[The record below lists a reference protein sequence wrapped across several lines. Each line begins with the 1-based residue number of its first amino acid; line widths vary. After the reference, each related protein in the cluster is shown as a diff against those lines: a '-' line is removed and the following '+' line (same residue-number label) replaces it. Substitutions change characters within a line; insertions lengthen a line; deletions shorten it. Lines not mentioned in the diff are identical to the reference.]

1 MWRTLILLI
10 AIFILVILVAPPA
23 LSAQDQ
29 PEAQKIT
36 VKSKEISNG
45 VVILSVQEGR
55 NSIELQC
62 NRDMMGCTALDPGE
76 YMMVR
81 LPKNH
86 GMYDCANAEVYKK
99 SANSEPGEKLG
110 QYCLVGK

>member
-1 MWRTLILLI
+1 MWRILIL
-10 AIFILVILVAPPA
+10 FVMILVLLVLAAPPA

-36 VKSKEISNG
+36 IKSREINNG
-45 VVILSVQEGR
+45 VVILSAQEGR
-55 NSIELQC
+55 ASFELQC

-81 LPKNH
+81 LPKNR

-99 SANSEPGEKLG
+99 SANPEPGERLG
-110 QYCLVGK
+110 QYCLVSK